1 MANLVSTFARQSGPT
16 VRAATLEPV
25 QRPTEPAFRNQCD
38 FWQQRLLKHPRRS
51 EFHSRAE
58 YLHAGLLEGD
68 RDVISFVP
76 QPFVL
81 QIGRRRYTPDCFVL
95 SRSGRRVVEIKP
107 GGELDSALWGP
118 LSQYFGA
125 QGMAFEVVANETIF
139 ERRQEAENWLEI
151 VRRLV
156 PVQDLDTATV
166 ETSVWRGF
174 ERATLRTVGD
184 VIDVGDREATYT
196 REIALYR
203 LLHRGVLAAELNR
216 SPLGYDTEV
225 WACH

>member
-1 MANLVSTFARQSGPT
+1 MANLVSTYVRNGGPI
-16 VRAATLEPV
+16 VRADTLEPA
-25 QRPTEPAFRNQCD
+25 QRPTPPAFRNQCD

-68 RDVISFVP
+68 NDVISFVP

-81 QIGRRRYTPDCFVL
+81 QVGRRRYTPDCFVV
-95 SRSGRRVVEIKP
+95 SRRGRRVVEIKP
-107 GGELDSALWGP
+107 RGQLDATLRGP
-118 LSQYFGA
+118 LSQYFEA
-125 QGMAFEVVANETIF
+125 QGMAFEVIANETIF

-156 PVQDLDTATV
+156 PVQDFDTAAV
-166 ETSVWRGF
+166 ETSLWRGF

-184 VIDVGDREATYT
+184 VIDSGDRETTYSQ
-196 REIALYR
+196 EIALYR
-203 LLHRGVLAAELNR
+203 LLHKGILTADLNR
-216 SPLGYDTEV
+216 KPLDYDMELWV
-225 WACH
+225 CR